1 MTVTTVP
8 RRSIPGAP
16 QVCDG
21 VNNDCSAPGWPALTG
36 TNEADAD
43 GDTFTTCGGDCDDS
57 AAAIYPGAPQ
67 VCDGVNNDCSAPGW
81 PALTGTNEADAD
93 GDTFTHLQRRLRRQC
108 RGDLSGRAPGL

>member
-1 MTVTTVP
+1 M
-8 RRSIPGAP
+8 
-16 QVCDG
+16 
-21 VNNDCSAPGWPALTG
+21 NNDCSAPGWPALTG

-93 GDTFTHLQRRLRRQC
+93 GDTFSTC
-108 RGDLSGRAPGL
+108 SGDCDDSAAAIYPGRTPGL